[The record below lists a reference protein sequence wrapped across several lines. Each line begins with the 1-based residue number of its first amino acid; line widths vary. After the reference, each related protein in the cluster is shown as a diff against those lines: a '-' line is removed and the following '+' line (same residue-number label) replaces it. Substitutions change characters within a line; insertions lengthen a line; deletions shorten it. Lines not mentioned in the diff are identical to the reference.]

1 MLMYMK
7 YGPLISIA
15 VILAILFVL
24 WAFWGG
30 KNYEFIGLAPLDPE
44 TCNGYTGSIYSWGNQ
59 EVSQTNQEVSQT
71 ANQQATQQAAN
82 QEPEVSVNQTPEIP
96 VEYQEPE
103 DVCIPDEAP
112 VEANSFAS
120 VPEVGQAAKPGVPYP
135 VPEGYRVNKFPS
147 RGERKCKETLESI
160 YGVPFVTV
168 RPNWLKNITG
178 YNLELDCYNEELKIA
193 AEYNGEQHYVWPNF
207 TRCSFAEF
215 QELRAR
221 DERKRELC
229 DRNGIYLIVVP
240 YKVAHNKI
248 YDYIISRLPE
258 TLRNRIHEDRA

>member
-59 EVSQTNQEVSQT
+59 EVSQTT
-71 ANQQATQQAAN
+71 RD
-82 QEPEVSVNQTPEIP
+82 PEVSVNQTPEIP
-96 VEYQEPE
+96 VEYQDPE
-103 DVCIPDEAP
+103 DVCVPDNEPDNVPIEVSVQAP
-112 VEANSFAS
+112 DNANSFAS
-120 VPEVGQAAKPGVPYP
+120 IPEAVKPEVPYP

-147 RGERKCKETLESI
+147 RGERKCRETLESI

-193 AEYNGEQHYVWPNF
+193 VEYNGEQHYVWPNF
-207 TRCSFAEF
+207 TRCSLAEF
-215 QELRAR
+215 QDLRAR
-221 DERKRELC
+221 DELKRELC
-229 DRNGIYLIVVP
+229 DRNGIYLITVP

-248 YDYIISRLPE
+248 SDYIVSRLPE
-258 TLRNRIHEDRA
+258 TLRNRIHEEHA